1 MKTKLRNLLRA
12 LPGLTAALL
21 LTTSAVVAQPAPT
34 PTKSPEVTNTN
45 TKATTKASKPTK
57 TESVPTS
64 ATTGEDAGDY
74 TVTSTLELGY
84 RGIRVGGD
92 VNKFKSDLNYKAGP
106 RLFDSS
112 LLLKAKDGKG
122 GFFDSLLV
130 TSTGWGAD
138 PNGNVRIRM
147 EKPQAYRFDGNYRRF
162 KYYRVLNNIVN
173 PVWSFGLQPNP
184 VSGFHSYN
192 TRTQMGDFDLTILPK
207 NEIISFTIGYSPERY
222 TGPFFTTYSAGGNQ
236 FQLLANARSRANDF
250 RVGAEGKLGPID
262 WTFLQG
268 FRRFSDDT
276 FTDTVPFAI
285 NTASTAARLTSY
297 TRNEPAEGS
306 VDFTRASVH
315 TLIAKKLD
323 LTVRIVYSKAE
334 SSFAFIENFT
344 GVNWNP
350 RVTGWPPTAIPRV
363 PGPGTVT
370 VAATPN
376 TLNLGQ
382 YNITGSV
389 ERPSILFDL
398 GATFF
403 ATDNFRLSNTFRVED
418 WDITG
423 TAVFADF
430 FSITRNLPAT
440 AGGGTRTDTVGFS
453 NLDATEITRY
463 RKYQNT
469 IEGDYQ
475 FSNRLGI
482 HFGYRYGQRE
492 IERFFDG
499 FNLGSQ
505 GSLTPPN
512 ARSTHEE
519 SFDNTTHAFFAG
531 FKARPAKEWTVYLDA
546 EHGTSDN
553 AFTRIGNYDYT
564 NFRAKSRYMP
574 TRKVILNLGL
584 IVKNNSS
591 PSEIAGVDLTNFGVS
606 FKTRIFTSSL
616 DIMPNSRF
624 MLNMGYNY
632 NWVNSESLIDYS
644 YFSSTNSAIRGTSL
658 YYVRNNFFYIESTSR
673 LSPRVTFYSAYR
685 VNKDN
690 GQGNRVS
697 DPAATGAR
705 TLITSYPM
713 SFQSPEARLAIKLH
727 RRLDWNFGYQY
738 FNYNE
743 DVLVRTF
750 AGTPRAQNY
759 HAHLPYTSLRLYF
772 GRKE

>member
-1 MKTKLRNLLRA
+1 MKTKLRKLLRA

-21 LTTSAVVAQPAPT
+21 LTTSAVAAQPPPT
-34 PTKSPEVTNTN
+34 PTKSPEATNTD
-45 TKATTKASKPTK
+45 TKATTKATKPAK

-74 TVTSTLELGY
+74 TVTSTLEFGY

-112 LLLKAKDGKG
+112 LLVQAKDSKG

-138 PNGNVRIRM
+138 PSGNVRIRM

-173 PVWSFGLQPNP
+173 PVWSFGRQPNP
-184 VSGFHSYN
+184 LSGFHSYN

-207 NEIISFTIGYSPERY
+207 NEIISFNIGYSPERY

-236 FQLLANARSRANDF
+236 FQLAANARSRANDF

-268 FRRFSDDT
+268 FRRFRDDT
-276 FTDTVPFAI
+276 FTDTVPLAI
-285 NTASTAARLTSY
+285 NTASTAARLNSY
-297 TRNEPAEGS
+297 TRNEPSKGS
-306 VDFTRASVH
+306 VDFTRFSLH

-323 LTVRIVYSKAE
+323 LTGRIVYSKAE
-334 SSFAFIENFT
+334 SNFAFIENFR

-370 VAATPN
+370 VAAAPN
-376 TLNLGQ
+376 TLNQGQ
-382 YNITGSV
+382 YNITGSA
-389 ERPSILFDL
+389 ERPSILFDF
-398 GATFF
+398 GATFL

-430 FSITRNLPAT
+430 FSITRTLPAT

-469 IEGDYQ
+469 LEGDYQ

-482 HFGYRYGQRE
+482 HFGYRYGKRE

-499 FNLGSQ
+499 YNLGSQ
-505 GSLTPPN
+505 GSLSPPN

-519 SFDNTTHAFFAG
+519 FFANHTHAFFGG
-531 FKARPAKEWTVYLDA
+531 FKARPAKEWTVYLDV
-546 EHGTSDN
+546 EHGSADN

-564 NFRAKSRYMP
+564 NIRAKSRYVP
-574 TRKVILNLGL
+574 NRKVILNLGM
-584 IVKNNSS
+584 IVRNNAN
-591 PSEIAGVDLTNFGVS
+591 PSEIAGVALTNFGVS

-644 YFSSTNSAIRGTSL
+644 YLSSTNSAIRGTSL
-658 YYVRNNFFYIESTSR
+658 YYVRNNFFFIESTAR
-673 LSPRVTFYSAYR
+673 LTPRVTFYSAYR

-690 GQGNRVS
+690 GQGSRVS
-697 DPAATGAR
+697 DPAAAGAR

-713 SFQSPEARLAIKLH
+713 SFQSPEARLSIRLN

-743 DVLVRTF
+743 DGLLRTF

-759 HAHLPYTSLRLYF
+759 HAHLPYMSLRLYF

>member
-1 MKTKLRNLLRA
+1 MKRTRWNVLPLLA
-12 LPGLTAALL
+12 MLL
-21 LTTSAVVAQPAPT
+21 LASAVSGQTPT
-34 PTKSPEVTNTN
+34 PTPSKAPDKNSSAKSES
-45 TKATTKASKPTK
+45 TT
-57 TESVPTS
+57 TS
-64 ATTGEDAGDY
+64 LNTGEDAGDY
-74 TVTSTLELGY
+74 TVTSSLEFGY
-84 RGIRVGGD
+84 RGISVDGN

-112 LLLKAKDGKG
+112 FLLKSKDGKG
-122 GFFDSLLV
+122 GLFDSLLV
-130 TSTGWGAD
+130 TTTGWGAD
-138 PNGNVRIRM
+138 PYGQVRLRA
-147 EKPQAYRFDGNYRRF
+147 EKPDAYRLDANYRRF

-173 PVWSFGLQPNP
+173 PIWSFGLQPNP
-184 VSGFHSYN
+184 VSGFHSYD

-207 NEIISFTIGYSPERY
+207 NELISFNIGYSPERY

-236 FQLLANARSRANDF
+236 FQLLSNARSRANDF

-268 FRRFSDDT
+268 FRRFHDET
-276 FTDTVPFAI
+276 FTDTVPRAI

-306 VDFTRASVH
+306 VDFTRVSLH
-315 TLIAKKLD
+315 SLIAKKLD
-323 LTVRIVYSKAE
+323 LTGRIVYSRAE
-334 SSFAFIENFT
+334 SSFNFIENFT

-363 PGPGTVT
+363 PPPGTVT

-382 YNITGSV
+382 YNITGST

-398 GATFF
+398 GATLL

-430 FSITRNLPAT
+430 FSITRTLPST

-469 IEGDYQ
+469 VEGDYQ
-475 FSNRLGI
+475 FSTRLGI
-482 HFGYRYGQRE
+482 HFGYRYGKRE

-512 ARSTHEE
+512 ARSTEE
-519 SFDNTTHAFFAG
+519 EFFENHTHAFFAG
-531 FKARPAKEWTVYLDA
+531 FKARPVKDWTIYFDA
-546 EHGTSDN
+546 EHGSADN

-564 NFRAKSRYMP
+564 NFRAKSRYAP
-574 TRKVILNLGL
+574 NRKVNLNLGL
-584 IVKNNSS
+584 IVKNNSN
-591 PSEIAGVDLTNFGVS
+591 PSEIAGVALTDFGAS
-606 FKTRIFTSSL
+606 FKTRIFTAAL
-616 DIMPNSRF
+616 DITPNSRF
-624 MLNMGYNY
+624 MLNIGYNY
-632 NWVNSESLIDYS
+632 NWVDAESLIDYS

-658 YYVRNNFFYIESTSR
+658 YYVRNNFFYIESTAR
-673 LSPRVTFYSAYR
+673 IAPRVTLYSAYR

-690 GQGNRVS
+690 GQGSRIS

-713 SFQSPEARLAIKLH
+713 SFQSPEARLAIRLH

-743 DVLVRTF
+743 DGLVRTF
-750 AGTPRAQNY
+750 AGTPGPQNY
-759 HAHLPYTSLRLYF
+759 HAHLPYVSLRLYF
-772 GRKE
+772 GRQE

>member
-21 LTTSAVVAQPAPT
+21 LTTSAVLAQPAPA
-34 PTKSPEVTNTN
+34 PTSSPDPNPA
-45 TKATTKASKPTK
+45 KKPSKPK

-74 TVTSTLELGY
+74 TVTSTLEFGY

-112 LLLKAKDGKG
+112 LLLQAKDSKG

-138 PNGNVRIRM
+138 PNGNVRIRL

-162 KYYRVLNNIVN
+162 KFYRVLNNIVN

-184 VSGFHSYN
+184 VTGFHSYN

-207 NEIISFTIGYSPERY
+207 NEIISFNIGYSPERY

-236 FQLLANARSRANDF
+236 FQLAANARSRANDF

-268 FRRFSDDT
+268 FRRFRDDT
-276 FTDTVPFAI
+276 FTDTVPLGI
-285 NTASTAARLTSY
+285 NPASTAARLTSY
-297 TRNEPAEGS
+297 TRNEPAKGS
-306 VDFTRASVH
+306 VDFTRASLH
-315 TLIAKKLD
+315 TLVAKKLD
-323 LTVRIVYSKAE
+323 LTARIVYSKAE
-334 SSFAFIENFT
+334 SNFAFVENFT

-382 YNITGSV
+382 YNITGNT
-389 ERPSILFDL
+389 ERPSILFDF
-398 GATFF
+398 GATFL

-423 TAVFADF
+423 NAVFADF

-469 IEGDYQ
+469 FEGDYQ

-482 HFGYRYGQRE
+482 HFGYRYGKRE
-492 IERFFDG
+492 IERLFDG
-499 FNLGSQ
+499 YNLGSQ
-505 GSLTPPN
+505 GSFNPPN

-519 SFDNTTHAFFAG
+519 FFDNHTHAFFGG
-531 FKARPAKEWTVYLDA
+531 FKARPAKEWTVYLDV
-546 EHGTSDN
+546 EHGTADN

-564 NFRAKSRYMP
+564 NFRAKSRYVP
-574 TRKVILNLGL
+574 NRKVILNLGM
-584 IVKNNSS
+584 IVRNNSN
-591 PSEIAGVDLTNFGVS
+591 PSEIAGVTLENFGVS

-644 YFSSTNSAIRGTSL
+644 YLSSTNSAIRGTSL
-658 YYVRNNFFYIESTSR
+658 YYVRNNFFFIESTAR
-673 LSPRVTFYSAYR
+673 LTPRVTFYSAYR
-685 VNKDN
+685 VNKDD

-713 SFQSPEARLAIKLH
+713 SFQSPEARLSIRLN

-743 DVLVRTF
+743 DGFQRTF

-759 HAHLPYTSLRLYF
+759 HAHLPYMSLRLYF